1 MAIAMGIGRSF
12 GRSIPIGIYGGIAHR
27 QAGQMLR
34 SEIVP
39 KSQSYYDEV
48 IGSVIELKVSCI
60 RQAASRHNRPSKFGA
75 SVFDFHYFAYDLQK
89 SKKSITLR
97 ISNSDNNRIRQL
109 VNLNNMV
116 EGNFVQNPKSN
127 GIFGNVPESQTHS
140 DPFAASKRLKKVST
154 VCQVFLWLSIILAVI
169 GGFVYLSGDGYFRS
183 TVASGCFIYGIGG
196 AIFWYVV
203 SAIFLG
209 LSVMTKASEQYLSKE
224 RKGIDNASSQKQQVK
239 PQVHQT
245 FDSVHRPDGTYFGGI
260 RLEEEPDD
268 K

>member
-1 MAIAMGIGRSF
+1 M
-12 GRSIPIGIYGGIAHR
+12 
-27 QAGQMLR
+27 
-34 SEIVP
+34 
-39 KSQSYYDEV
+39 
-48 IGSVIELKVSCI
+48 
-60 RQAASRHNRPSKFGA
+60 
-75 SVFDFHYFAYDLQK
+75 
-89 SKKSITLR
+89 R

-169 GGFVYLSGDGYFRS
+169 GGFVYLSGDWYFRS
-183 TVASGCFIYGIGG
+183 TVASVCFIYGIGG

-209 LSVMTKASEQYLSKE
+209 LSVMTKASEHYLS
-224 RKGIDNASSQKQQVK
+224 
-239 PQVHQT
+239 
-245 FDSVHRPDGTYFGGI
+245 
-260 RLEEEPDD
+260 
-268 K
+268 